1 MTFWEK
7 LGAFFASIADG
18 SFNFYAIGDFFNGYI
33 ARFQASEEL
42 MNMWNGLVGFL
53 SKLGAALPIVLFALC
68 AVEIFLGKKLIQ
80 IQRFLVCIAAGYC
93 VGVLTISP
101 LINQAFLLPNYI
113 SGIVIAIVA
122 AVLSKYI
129 YFVALALAAGYS
141 VFLICF
147 TNACVPFALPTA
159 GNMVVSIIVAAVIVF
174 LMFLLLKY
182 VEMAGTAI
190 LGGYLATRV
199 VIASYYDY
207 RTLSFLVGREWIA
220 ELVLVGLLAIFGF
233 IVQYKTRARY

>member
-7 LGAFFASIADG
+7 IGAFFASIADG
-18 SFNFYAIGDFFNGYI
+18 TLNFYVIGDFFNGYI

-42 MNMWNGLVGFL
+42 MNMWNGLLGFL
-53 SKLGAALPIVLFALC
+53 SKLGAALPIVLLALC

-80 IQRFLVCIAAGYC
+80 IQRFLACVAVGYC
-93 VGVLTISP
+93 VGVLSISP

-113 SGIVIAIVA
+113 SGIVIAVVA

-141 VFLICF
+141 VFLICY
-147 TNACVPFALPTA
+147 TNACIPFPIPTA
-159 GNMVVSIIVAAVIVF
+159 GNLVVSIIVAAVIVL

-199 VIASYYDY
+199 VIANYFDY
-207 RTLSFLVGREWIA
+207 RTWSFLVGREWIG
-220 ELVLVGLLAIFGF
+220 EIVFVGIIAIIGF
-233 IVQYKTRARY
+233 IVQYKSRARY